1 MLIGRKVRK
10 ECAMSL
16 EKNKAITRRFWEEVF
31 NSRNLDSIAS
41 LVTKDYVFHGS
52 AGKEVR
58 GREGLKQFLSM
69 FFNAFPDLRFDVEDM
84 FAEGDKVVSRVTGRG
99 THKGALMGIPP
110 TGKQIATTV
119 ICINRFVGERIA
131 EDWELIDLFG
141 VMLQLGVIPPPG

>member
-1 MLIGRKVRK
+1 
-10 ECAMSL
+10 MSL
-16 EKNKAITRRFWEEVF
+16 DKNKAVTIRFWEEVF
-31 NSRNLDSIAS
+31 NHRNLDVIPN
-41 LVTKDYVFHGS
+41 LVTRDYVFHGS

-69 FFNAFPDLRFDVEDM
+69 FFNAFPDLRFDVEDI
-84 FAEGDKVVSRVTGRG
+84 FAEGDKVVSRVTGHG

-119 ICINRFVGERIA
+119 ICINRLVSEKIA

-141 VMLQLGVIPPPG
+141 MMVQLGVIPPPG

>member
-1 MLIGRKVRK
+1 
-10 ECAMSL
+10 
-16 EKNKAITRRFWEEVF
+16 
-31 NSRNLDSIAS
+31 LDVIAN

-58 GREGLKQFLSM
+58 GREGLRQFLSM
-69 FFNAFPDLRFDVEDM
+69 FFNAFPDLRFDVEDI
-84 FAEGDKVVSRVTGRG
+84 FAEGDKVVSRVTCRG

-141 VMLQLGVIPPPG
+141 MMVQLGVIPPPG